1 MGGSSPPRS
10 EPPPPIPKR
19 QDKEVQEA
27 NAEAIRRRQRA
38 QGYQSTILTRNMIDQ
53 SAPGLKAYFGS

>member
-1 MGGSSPPRS
+1 MSSPSPSRGADI
-10 EPPPPIPKR
+10 PPIPR
-19 QDKEVQEA
+19 QQDKAVQEA

-38 QGYQSTILTRNMIDQ
+38 QGYQSTVIARNMVDQ

>member
-1 MGGSSPPRS
+1 LNSASPPKGQDI
-10 EPPPPIPKR
+10 PPVPKQ
-19 QDKEVQEA
+19 QDKAVQDA

-38 QGYQSTILTRNMIDQ
+38 QGYQSTVLARNMVDQ